1 MLEQTIQR
9 LLRRCGEH
17 YILVMMLL
25 TRVCGSVGGL
35 LVLYYVNLS
44 LTLPALI
51 RFHFEMM
58 ALVVVAVATT
68 LTVLYALWETRHLRQ
83 VLKQIGLGQAVT
95 PELAIEAGREAI
107 CFADLHHR
115 REAWLVPTST
125 LLPLLAFLRIVDGA
139 GVPIMIN
146 ISLAAF
152 MGTAMALMSTYFLI
166 AYCMRPVV
174 AHLLAHG
181 LDVGFDELPVSTLRA
196 RLNICFTLIIL
207 VTALMIGTLAN
218 QRATDIVNNPATQER
233 AVAKLQSHTTYITI
247 FAVTIGI
254 LFSTVLAQSVAVRV
268 GQLVDAMKRVQQ
280 GNFSQRLMATGN
292 DEIDLLTRQF
302 NAMVS
307 QLEQNDHTIRDL
319 NATLEQKVKRRT
331 RQLSKKKR
339 ELQSSLRQ
347 LQEYDRLKT
356 DFFSNVSHELRTP
369 LTMILSPID
378 QLLDQRKQQS
388 AEAVYLLDVARVNG
402 RRLLE
407 LINRLLEFSKL
418 EAGQAV
424 LRHGAVELGELVRE
438 LITEATPLAQQR
450 GIKLDLQVEP
460 DLPVIRADEEKL
472 ESVITNLLSNALK
485 FTPAGGTVRADV
497 SRRDGDLIV
506 SVTDSGIGIKAADH
520 AKVFERFV
528 QIDGSTSRKYSGTGL
543 GLALVKELIELH
555 GGQIQVESEPG
566 KGARFWFSL
575 PIVEPPADPADLI
588 KSPKNTARSARFADL
603 VQVESETIQE
613 LVQQSAPPDA
623 PRVLVVDDTPEVR
636 TMVGKV
642 LCDSYQILF
651 ASNGEE
657 GTELALRELPDLI
670 ISDVMM
676 PVVDGYELC
685 RRMKGNPLSARIPF
699 VLLTAKADRLMKIEG
714 LDTGADDYL
723 VKPFDAEELR
733 ARVRSLLRLRS
744 LDKKLDARNAE
755 LESTLKELESAQSQ
769 MLEMAHLAGMTEIAP
784 GVLHN
789 VGNVLNS
796 INISA
801 TVLGDRLRK
810 LRVEGVTKVADL
822 FKQHTGN
829 LADFV
834 SAEQRAEQ
842 LTEYLS
848 TLSSALVDERQS
860 LLEELE
866 FLNGKV
872 QHIRT
877 IIVAEQNHARRVVF
891 KEQCD
896 LRGLLGD
903 VLLMHRHAIEQHN
916 VEIVREFEP
925 LPPVPLQKSKLIQV
939 FDNLVKNAIESMS
952 ANDPHRS
959 RVLSI
964 CLQRLDADWARIVV
978 SDTGKGIAEEHRC
991 KIFNFGFTTK
1001 GQGNGFG
1008 LHSAANAMT
1017 ELGGTISVHSDGI
1030 GTGATFT
1037 LEFPFTAAP
1046 EAEQDLEPEACLT

>member
-1 MLEQTIQR
+1 MLQLSIQR

-51 RFHFEMM
+51 RFHFEVI
-58 ALVVVAVATT
+58 ALVVVAIAVS
-68 LTVLYALWETRHLRQ
+68 LTVLYALWETRRLREA
-83 VLKQIGLGQAVT
+83 LKRIRLGQAVD
-95 PELAIEAGREAI
+95 PILAIEAGREAI
-107 CFADLHHR
+107 CFADTHHR
-115 REAWLVPTST
+115 REAWLVPSVT
-125 LLPLLAFLRIVDGA
+125 LLPLLVFLWIVDDA
-139 GVPIMIN
+139 GVPILIN

-174 AHLLAHG
+174 AHLLEHH
-181 LDVGFDELPVSTLRA
+181 LDVGYDALPVSTLRA
-196 RLNICFTLIIL
+196 RLNVCFALIIM

-218 QRATDIVNNPATQER
+218 QRATDIVDNPATQEL
-233 AVAKLQSHTTYITI
+233 AVARLRTHTTYITV

-268 GQLVDAMKRVQQ
+268 RLLVDAMKRVQQ

-302 NAMVS
+302 NAMIS

-339 ELQSSLRQ
+339 ELQSSLRR

-424 LRHGAVELGELVRE
+424 LRHGAVELGELLRE
-438 LITEATPLAQQR
+438 LVTAATPLAQQR
-450 GIKLDLQVEP
+450 EIALNLRIEP
-460 DLPVIRADEEKL
+460 ELPVIRADEEKL

-485 FTPAGGTVRADV
+485 FTPAGGTVQAEV
-497 SRRDGDLIV
+497 GRRDGELVV

-520 AKVFERFV
+520 AKIFERFV

-543 GLALVKELIELH
+543 GLALVKELIDLH
-555 GGQIQVESEPG
+555 GGQIHVESEPG
-566 KGARFWFSL
+566 KGARFWFTL
-575 PIVEPPADPADLI
+575 PIVEPPAEGV
-588 KSPKNTARSARFADL
+588 KSAKNPARSARFADL
-603 VQVESETIQE
+603 VQCESDTIQE
-613 LVQQSAPPDA
+613 LVQQSAPADA

-636 TMVGKV
+636 TLVGKV
-642 LCDSYQILF
+642 LCDTYQILF

-685 RRMKGNPLSARIPF
+685 RRLKGNPASARIPF

-723 VKPFDAEELR
+723 VKPFDSEELR

-769 MLEMAHLAGMTEIAP
+769 MLEMAHLAGMTEIAT

-801 TVLGDRLRK
+801 TVLGDQLRK
-810 LRVEGVTKVADL
+810 LRVEGVAKVADL
-822 FKQHTGN
+822 FKQHGGD
-829 LADFV
+829 LAGFV
-834 SAEQRAEQ
+834 SAEQRGAQ
-842 LTEYLS
+842 LTEYLG
-848 TLSSALVDERQS
+848 TLSSALIEERHA

-866 FLNGKV
+866 FLNSKV

-877 IIVAEQNHARRVVF
+877 IIIAEQNHARRVVF

-896 LRGLLGD
+896 LRGLLSD
-903 VLLMHRHAIEQHN
+903 VLLMHRHSIEQHN
-916 VEIVREFEP
+916 VEVVRELDP
-925 LPPVPLQKSKLIQV
+925 LPPMPLQKSKLIQV
-939 FDNLVKNAIESMS
+939 FDNLVKNAVESMS
-952 ANDPHRS
+952 VNDPLRP

-964 CLQRLDADWARIVV
+964 CLQRVETDVARIVV
-978 SDTGKGIAEEHRC
+978 SDTGRGIAAEHRC

-1017 ELGGTISVHSDGI
+1017 ELGGTIGVHSEGI

-1037 LEFPFTAAP
+1037 LEFPFTAASDS
-1046 EAEQDLEPEACLT
+1046 EHSLEPEACLT